1 MDRIGSIRE
10 NIKKTKY
17 YSDLWNIPWKIYNH
31 TELKREYYKN
41 MTIGLFNVP
50 CGGFGD
56 IILTKTFH
64 DMLKEW
70 YPGAKIKLCTT
81 GGEKYKSVGITDN
94 LVKLERIDGSSFD
107 DGECSSFDKL
117 KLKGSHKFDI
127 MIVLP
132 IINYVFN
139 YNKFKKLIP
148 YSNYFNTFTMSEYN
162 GEFPPYT
169 YPIGVGKDNLGILFN
184 NFKMKQQKLI
194 TGPYALVYI
203 QPSPAWGPHSRYCFL
218 SYLEMICTKYSKKH
232 KHFQIVI
239 PNWIHE
245 DLNESNTFYNKIV
258 KITRKYYDTLII
270 KYPDEEVILYEPD
283 GKEKSKGKLTL
294 RGDILPQKRDI
305 FISIMKDSVKDILV
319 TGDQSLT
326 DIISCCKYKT
336 VWYQIAPW
344 KKDLAQQ
351 LSNYFKFF
359 NTYKTSCGTL
369 KAIDLNE
376 KVDWKDFM
384 SKYDFR
390 INGRRR
396 TDSIIVATYHM
407 KKEKKLFEKLL
418 SFIQKSRR
426 KDIILKKL
434 NELFYNELAP
444 KMSRKNTKKTIKRIN
459 KRHNKKKTK
468 KKMGSGKR

>member
-1 MDRIGSIRE
+1 MDRLEILKKE
-10 NIKKTKY
+10 IKNVKY
-17 YSDLWNIPWKIYNH
+17 YSDLWNIPWKLYKPN
-31 TELKREYYKN
+31 ELKKEYYKN
-41 MTIGLFNVP
+41 LTIGLFNVP

-70 YPGAKIKLCTT
+70 YPGANIKICTT
-81 GGEKYKSVGITDN
+81 GGDKYKSIGITDN
-94 LVKLERIDGSSFD
+94 LVKLVRIDGLTYD

-117 KLKGSHKFDI
+117 KLKGKHKFDI
-127 MIVLP
+127 MIILP

-184 NFKMKQQKLI
+184 SFKTKQQKLI

-218 SYLEMICTKYSKKH
+218 SYLEMICDKYSKKH
-232 KHFQIVI
+232 KDFQIVI

-245 DLNESNTFYNKIV
+245 DLNDSNDFYRKII
-258 KITRKYYDTLII
+258 KITKKYYSSLNI
-270 KYPDEEVILYEPD
+270 KYPDDEVILYGPGND
-283 GKEKSKGKLTL
+283 PGKKLTL
-294 RGDILPQKRDI
+294 RGDILPQKREI
-305 FISIMKDSVKDILV
+305 FITIMKDSVKDILV

-344 KKDLAQQ
+344 KKGLAQQ
-351 LSNYFKFF
+351 LSKYFKFF
-359 NTYKTSCGTL
+359 DTYKTSCGTL
-369 KAIDLNE
+369 KAIDLNV
-376 KVDWKDFM
+376 KVDWNDFM

-390 INGRRR
+390 INGKQR
-396 TDSIIVATYHM
+396 TDSIIISNHFM
-407 KKEKKLFEKLL
+407 KKDKYLFDNLL
-418 SFIQKSRR
+418 SFIQKSR
-426 KDIILKKL
+426 KKEIILKKL
-434 NELFYNELAP
+434 DNLFNLD
-444 KMSRKNTKKTIKRIN
+444 KT
-459 KRHNKKKTK
+459 KTK
-468 KKMGSGKR
+468 KNIRRKKNNKTKRKK